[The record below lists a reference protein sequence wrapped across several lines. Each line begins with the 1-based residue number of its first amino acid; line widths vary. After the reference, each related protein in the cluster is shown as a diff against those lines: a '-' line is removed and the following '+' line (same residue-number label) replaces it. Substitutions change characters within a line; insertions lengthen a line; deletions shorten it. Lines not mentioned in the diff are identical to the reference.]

1 MNDSISIKTLKKR
14 TLETYRGNWMAAIK
28 ANILPILSAA
38 FTSFLVMTVVGIALV
53 VFTQTD
59 PATLHQATN
68 YDQAASVNSAY
79 SGSGM
84 ARDFLSIAIATFFT
98 VGIQYGTLDWLR
110 NRMRVPS
117 WGTPFQTFSRKYF
130 TSTLAIFLFEF
141 IFLTLWSILLVI
153 PAIIKFYSYSQ
164 SYLLYKD
171 AQERQL
177 TDQFEFVTFITFSRR
192 LMDGYKA
199 QFFLLQLSLIGW
211 YILSVITFGIGFL
224 WYIPYRNGVY
234 AAFYDDLV
242 KKRGKQAVPEIFA

>member
-1 MNDSISIKTLKKR
+1 MNDFISIKALKKR
-14 TLETYRGNWMAAIK
+14 TLDTYQGNWMAAIK
-28 ANILPILSAA
+28 ANILPIISAA
-38 FTSFLVMTVVGIALV
+38 FTSFMIMTFIGIAVV

-59 PATLHQATN
+59 PAALRQATN

-79 SGSGM
+79 SGTGM
-84 ARDFLSIAIATFFT
+84 ARDFLSMAIATFFM

-110 NRMRVPS
+110 NRTQIPS
-117 WGTPFQTFSRKYF
+117 WGAPFQTFTRKYF

-141 IFLTLWSILLVI
+141 IFLTLWSFLFVI

-192 LMDGYKA
+192 LMNGYKA
-199 QFFLLQLSLIGW
+199 RFLLLQLSLLGW
-211 YILSVITFGIGFL
+211 FILSVLTFGIGFL

-234 AAFYDDLV
+234 TAFYEDLV
-242 KKRGKQAVPEIFA
+242 EKRGKQVVPEIFA